1 MGRDLSGYPAQESIY
16 ERYSYHLSE
25 GGFELMNLTE
35 WNKERVDEQKRKAAE
50 RFREAT
56 VNWKSYKQTLA
67 SERPDELASEKSIQN
82 RKRLLD
88 PSDTLALER
97 VLGRSDLFP
106 ISYLEMGRNV
116 SRSVCRVEIRD
127 NIGRV
132 LGYGTG
138 FLVSPSLLL
147 TNNHVLE
154 DEECARYS
162 LAQFDYEN
170 DLNQYPLPVRCF
182 RINPEMFFETDKE
195 LDFTLVALESQCQ
208 DGMMLKEFGY
218 LPLVAQP
225 GKILKGEYVSIIQHP
240 GGAPK
245 AVAVRENQMIGVFES
260 YLHYITDTQPGSS
273 GSPVFS
279 DDWKVV
285 ALHHAGVPDPEDS
298 EKYIA
303 NEGVRVSSIIS
314 CLVSRKPGM
323 SPEKA
328 RFIDELLAVSGQ
340 APPGSGSGAMTVKE
354 QDAGMYDGSTGY
366 DPAFLGEKHV
376 IPLPVPCPAL
386 ARDITPVPDGSGE
399 LKYTHF
405 SIVMNKSRRLAYFTA
420 VNIDGSQ
427 LKKLVRDSDMWYYD
441 PRIDRNLQCGP
452 ELYKSNDLDRGH
464 LVRRLDPVWGED
476 AERANED
483 TFHFTNCSPQHTKLN
498 TGSWLNLEDYLL
510 KNAGKYGFKL
520 TVFTGPVFRDD
531 DLIYR
536 GEFRIPAEF
545 WKVVVMVKDDD
556 MLSAT
561 AYLQTQKNLISDL
574 EFAYGKYKT
583 FQLPVVTIEGLTGI
597 SFGDLRTY
605 DPLANIESTVGRLIE
620 RSGDIRL

>member
-1 MGRDLSGYPAQESIY
+1 
-16 ERYSYHLSE
+16 
-25 GGFELMNLTE
+25 MNLTE

-56 VNWKSYKQTLA
+56 VNWKSYKETLALERPFESA
-67 SERPDELASEKSIQN
+67 SERSIEN

-106 ISYLEMGRNV
+106 ISYLEMGRKV
-116 SRSVCRVEIRD
+116 SRSVCRIEIRD

-170 DLNQYPLPVRCF
+170 DLNQYPLPIRCF
-182 RINPEMFFETDKE
+182 RLNPEMFFETDKD
-195 LDFTLVALESQCQ
+195 LDFTLVALEPRCQ
-208 DGMMLKEFGY
+208 DGILLKEFGY
-218 LPLVAQP
+218 LPLVAQA
-225 GKILKGEYVSIIQHP
+225 GKILSGEYVSIIQHP

-260 YLHYITDTQPGSS
+260 YLHYVTDTQPGSS

-303 NEGVRVSSIIS
+303 NEGVRVSSIINY
-314 CLVSRKPGM
+314 LVSRKPGM
-323 SPEKA
+323 SPDKA
-328 RFIDELLAVSGQ
+328 MFIDELLAVSGQ
-340 APPGSGSGAMTVKE
+340 APPATGSGGMNVTVP
-354 QDAGMYDGSTGY
+354 GTGTYDGSSGY
-366 DPAFLGEKHV
+366 NPAFLGEEHV
-376 IPLPVPCPAL
+376 IPLPVPGQAM
-386 ARDITPVPDGSGE
+386 AGDITPAPGGDGE

-405 SIVMNKSRRLAYFTA
+405 SIVMNKSRRLAFFTA

-427 LKKLVRDSDMWYYD
+427 LKKLVRDSDTWNYD
-441 PRIDRNLQCGP
+441 PRIDRDLQCGP
-452 ELYKSNDLDRGH
+452 DLYKSNDLDRGH
-464 LVRRLDPVWGED
+464 LVRRLDPVWGDD
-476 AERANED
+476 AEKANED
-483 TFHFTNCSPQHTKLN
+483 TFYFTNCSPQHTKLN
-498 TGSWLNLEDYLL
+498 TRTWLSLEDYIL
-510 KNAGKYGFKL
+510 KNADKFGFKL

-556 MLSAT
+556 TVSAT

-583 FQLPVVTIEGLTGI
+583 YQLPVATIEGLTGI
-597 SFGDLRTY
+597 SFGELRSH

-620 RSGDIRL
+620 RSDDIRM